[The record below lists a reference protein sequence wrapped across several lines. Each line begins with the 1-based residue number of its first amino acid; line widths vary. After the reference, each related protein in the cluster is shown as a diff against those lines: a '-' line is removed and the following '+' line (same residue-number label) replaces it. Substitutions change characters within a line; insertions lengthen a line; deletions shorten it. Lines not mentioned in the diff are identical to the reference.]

1 MPTQRIHNLD
11 SSKLQSIVAAAL
23 DEFSSHP
30 YETASFN
37 RIIKSSGLSKG
48 SMYYYFESKEDLFLA
63 LLTRSFEK
71 LAPLSKVL
79 PCFDTPQA
87 YWAEAQRLGAWI
99 FEFCDRQP
107 KLARFILRVLADPHK
122 TAATPAA
129 GLILKLD
136 EWLRD
141 FLATGQVAGAV
152 RRDLPLDLMA
162 EICWQTWSLMSRYLI
177 GGEEKVA
184 GSVKA
189 KALVDQLSRNLE
201 P

>member
-23 DEFSSHP
+23 DEFSTHH
-30 YETASFN
+30 YEAASFN

-71 LAPLSKVL
+71 LAPLSKGL
-79 PCFDTPQA
+79 PCFETPEA
-87 YWAEAQRLGAWI
+87 YWAEAQRLGTWI
-99 FEFCDRQP
+99 FAFCDRQP
-107 KLARFILRVLADPHK
+107 KLARFILRVLDEPQKGAG
-122 TAATPAA
+122 TPAA
-129 GLILKLD
+129 GLILNLD
-136 EWLRD
+136 EWVCD

-162 EICWQTWSLMSRYLI
+162 EICWQTWAIMSRYLI
-177 GGEEKVA
+177 GGEAKVA

-189 KALVDQLSRNLE
+189 KALVEQLARNLE